1 MPNLADKFIDK
12 GNKENEGDPSSG
24 GRHEIL
30 SCKMVDRDCLGCFF
44 PLVEFGNG
52 LTAKRSV
59 SPSPCPDTDCGPL
72 SF

>member
-1 MPNLADKFIDK
+1 MLQKRGIAMKMKGTLFSLSTLALTAALL
-12 GNKENEGDPSSG
+12 
-24 GRHEIL
+24 L
-30 SCKMVDRDCLGCFF
+30 SKMVDCDCLSCSF
-44 PLVEFGNG
+44 PLVKFGNG

>member
-1 MPNLADKFIDK
+1 MKSYLVKWLIAIVLA
-12 GNKENEGDPSSG
+12 
-24 GRHEIL
+24 
-30 SCKMVDRDCLGCFF
+30 VFF
-44 PLVEFGNG
+44 SLVEFGNG